1 METSHFPRGPSE
13 ALLREDWTYVLMV
26 VPSFRR
32 SANYARESAPEHEKL
47 QTSAV
52 LLTPCGERRSSA
64 SDRGALQMLHR
75 LGTTPPGSEVR
86 RVEKMELGP
95 ARRPALPTVSYA
107 AAAAAAAS
115 LAVVAVPWLRMSFE
129 AASLRVALETG
140 GSLLAV
146 MTVAVL
152 LRQCGLRS
160 RADHLWLT
168 AGLVT
173 LAVTAVSVAGV
184 IVGGAWLPGDE
195 RFAIAGNLAGSTMLA
210 IAAFAPATRLRAR
223 PHTVLL
229 AAAGLGLAVAA
240 AALVPSRAVT
250 QAAVVGALVVAAAG
264 LARRDEPLLRWIAIA
279 VVLSAF
285 AKLDFALSPHAAVD
299 EVNLGD
305 LLSLGA
311 WIALA
316 AGVLNEMRAR
326 MVDRAHA
333 AVALERRRL
342 ARELHD
348 GVAQELAFIRR
359 RAGRLSELADGAEIL
374 DAADRALEDSRRAI
388 EGLVP
393 PAQEPLE
400 VALERLGARLANECG
415 LEVQVNVRTAAE
427 VTDTVRAELIRIIS
441 EAVRNAA
448 HHGGA
453 RHVRVDLAGTP
464 LSVRVIDD
472 GCGFRDGAN
481 SGLGVAGYGL
491 IAMRERAE
499 QVGGTF
505 SYESVRGAGTLVQ
518 VVLP

>member
-1 METSHFPRGPSE
+1 
-13 ALLREDWTYVLMV
+13 
-26 VPSFRR
+26 
-32 SANYARESAPEHEKL
+32 
-47 QTSAV
+47 
-52 LLTPCGERRSSA
+52 
-64 SDRGALQMLHR
+64 
-75 LGTTPPGSEVR
+75 
-86 RVEKMELGP
+86 MELGP

-115 LAVVAVPWLRMSFE
+115 LAVVAVPWLRVSFE
-129 AASLRVALETG
+129 APSLRVALETG

-146 MTVAVL
+146 TTVALL

-173 LAVTAVSVAGV
+173 LAVTALAVAGV
-184 IVGGAWLPGDE
+184 IVGGAWVAGDE
-195 RFAIAGNLAGSTMLA
+195 RYALAGNLAGSTMLA
-210 IAAFAPATRLRAR
+210 IAAFAPATRLRVR
-223 PHTVLL
+223 PHNVLL
-229 AAAGLGLAVAA
+229 TAAALGLAVAA
-240 AALVPSRAVT
+240 AALVPSRGFTEVAV
-250 QAAVVGALVVAAAG
+250 ACALGVAAAG
-264 LARRDEPLLRWIAIA
+264 LARRDEPLLRWIAMA
-279 VVLSAF
+279 VVLGAF
-285 AKLDFALSPHAAVD
+285 ASLDAALSPRAAVQD
-299 EVNLGD
+299 VRIGD
-305 LLSLGA
+305 LLNLAA
-311 WIALA
+311 WITLC
-316 AGVLNEMRAR
+316 AGVLNEIRAR
-326 MVDRAHA
+326 MLDRAHA
-333 AVALERRRL
+333 AVARERRRL

-359 RAGRLSELADGAEIL
+359 RAGRLSELPDGIEIL
-374 DAADRALEDSRRAI
+374 DAAERALEDSRRAI

-393 PAQEPLE
+393 PAQERLD
-400 VALERLGARLANECG
+400 VALERLGARLASECG
-415 LEVQVNVRTAAE
+415 LEVQVNVRTATE
-427 VTDTVRAELIRIIS
+427 ITDAVRAELIRIIS